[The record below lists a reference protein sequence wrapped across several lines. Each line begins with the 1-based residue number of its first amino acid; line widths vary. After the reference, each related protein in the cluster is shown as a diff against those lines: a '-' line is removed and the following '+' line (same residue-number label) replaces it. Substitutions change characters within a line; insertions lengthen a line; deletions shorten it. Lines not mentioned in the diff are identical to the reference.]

1 MHMMTIGKTWVV
13 ILSISLLIVGCRQ
26 VTQHETLQ
34 IPYIGSVESIADTL
48 IMSDFEVLSF
58 ESNDNSLISKMD
70 RVIKYDNRYYVLD
83 KRMKQLLS
91 FDSSGNHLFTINA
104 VGNGIGEYISL
115 KDFSID
121 REEGWLLLLVDPS
134 AILYYDLEG
143 RYDHKLLLDGYYNAI
158 TNDSQSIYL
167 EKATYVNNE
176 LEASSVTIVR
186 KRDGVMNNVLEPL
199 PEIAPYCYYQG
210 AQMSATNPLYFT
222 RKFDDCVYKLSDAGL
237 EPLYHIDWNKSTF
250 PSSLKEKTYEC
261 GELNE
266 LAWRQ
271 NYIWFIS
278 DLQDSEE
285 NILFRVNLPGL
296 FILSKRIRSVE
307 GYKMI
312 FNTLLDIPLPNYIPV
327 GGDGNEVFFVY
338 PVHILKEQIK
348 DRNLSNKMDDLLES
362 MDEDSNPLIF
372 KYNLK

>member
-199 PEIAPYCYYQG
+199 PEIAAVLLLSRSPNVCY
-210 AQMSATNPLYFT
+210 
-222 RKFDDCVYKLSDAGL
+222 
-237 EPLYHIDWNKSTF
+237 KST
-250 PSSLKEKTYEC
+250 
-261 GELNE
+261 
-266 LAWRQ
+266 
-271 NYIWFIS
+271 
-278 DLQDSEE
+278 
-285 NILFRVNLPGL
+285 LFY
-296 FILSKRIRSVE
+296 S
-307 GYKMI
+307 
-312 FNTLLDIPLPNYIPV
+312 
-327 GGDGNEVFFVY
+327 
-338 PVHILKEQIK
+338 
-348 DRNLSNKMDDLLES
+348 
-362 MDEDSNPLIF
+362 
-372 KYNLK
+372 